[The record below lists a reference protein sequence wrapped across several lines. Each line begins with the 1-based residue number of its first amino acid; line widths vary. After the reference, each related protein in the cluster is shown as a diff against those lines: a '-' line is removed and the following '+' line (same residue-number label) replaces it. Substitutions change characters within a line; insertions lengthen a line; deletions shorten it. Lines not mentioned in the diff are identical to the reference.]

1 MKLTISILENQPT
14 EAEYL
19 ESLLHKWSSQENCEL
34 EIAEYCSGEEFFTQN
49 NTVSSA
55 VFNLLLFSISSAI
68 PKGYLSTTISISSL

>member
-1 MKLTISILENQPT
+1 MKLTISILEDQPT

-49 NTVSSA
+49 
-55 VFNLLLFSISSAI
+55 
-68 PKGYLSTTISISSL
+68 